1 MFHVKP
7 KQIDFE
13 YFYKKCKENRN
24 PASLYMK
31 TCLTGMHMTTESDN
45 NKKLKAFF
53 GKEYNSLK
61 RYVNSNIKESINR
74 DAEDILQDVALKLFS
89 GADRYS
95 PINNVASFV
104 YRSVKN
110 KIIDMMR
117 SNKPTTSSENENEAK
132 LVEFTEMLYGQS
144 DNAYSEE
151 MKDELK
157 RTIMSLKSD
166 YRDIII
172 AINFEGYTYR
182 EISAELGI
190 PEGTLMSR
198 RHRAIALLHK
208 DLETKKNKIN

>member
-1 MFHVKP
+1 
-7 KQIDFE
+7 
-13 YFYKKCKENRN
+13 
-24 PASLYMK
+24 
-31 TCLTGMHMTTESDN
+31 MTTESDN

-74 DAEDILQDVALKLFS
+74 NAEDILQDVALKLFS

-110 KIIDMMR
+110 KIIDLMR
-117 SNKPTTSSENENEAK
+117 SNKSTIYSENENEAK
-132 LVEFTEMLYGQS
+132 LVEFTALLYGPS
-144 DNAYSEE
+144 DNEYSEQ

-157 RTIMSLKSD
+157 YTIMSLKSD

-172 AINFEGYTYR
+172 AIDFEGYTYR
-182 EISAELGI
+182 EISEELDI

-198 RHRAIALLHK
+198 RHRAIALLYK
-208 DLETKKNKIN
+208 ALETKKNKLN